1 MSETSKNLKNYRSK
15 MKRKEIYFTPGEM
28 ESFNAVAVKENT
40 KPGVVI
46 RNMALA
52 YLQGN
57 RLPEIGERK
66 KLESIENELHSLS
79 LLIRNIANN
88 VNQMAHYSNTLN
100 YMVEEQNLLGHL
112 QNLDSSLKNTVNNLT
127 NIGEKW

>member
-1 MSETSKNLKNYRSK
+1 MSETSKSLKNYRSK

-28 ESFNAVAVKENT
+28 EEFNAVALKENT
-40 KPGVVI
+40 KTGVVI

-57 RLPEIGERK
+57 RLPGIGEKK

-79 LLIRNIANN
+79 LLVRNIANN
-88 VNQMAHYSNTLN
+88 VNQMAHHSNSLN
-100 YMVEEQNLLGHL
+100 FMVEEQNLLGYL
-112 QNLDSSLKNTVNNLT
+112 QNLDESMKTTINNLT
-127 NIGEKW
+127 KIGEK

>member
-1 MSETSKNLKNYRSK
+1 MPETSQRLKNYRSK

-28 ESFNAVAVKENT
+28 DDFNAVALKENT
-40 KPGVVI
+40 KAGIVI

-57 RLPEIGERK
+57 RLPEIGEKK

-88 VNQMAHYSNTLN
+88 VNQMAHHSNTLN
-100 YMVEEQNLLGHL
+100 YMIEEQNLLEYL
-112 QNLDSSLKNTVNNLT
+112 QDLDKSMKDTITNLT
-127 NIGEKW
+127 KIGEQ

>member
-1 MSETSKNLKNYRSK
+1 MPETSQRLKNYRSK

-28 ESFNAVAVKENT
+28 DGFNAVALKENT
-40 KPGVVI
+40 KAGIVI

-57 RLPEIGERK
+57 RLPEIGEKK

-88 VNQMAHYSNTLN
+88 VNQMAHHSNTLN
-100 YMVEEQNLLGHL
+100 YMIEEQNLLEYL
-112 QNLDSSLKNTVNNLT
+112 QDLDKSMKDTITNLT
-127 NIGEKW
+127 KIGEQ

>member
-1 MSETSKNLKNYRSK
+1 MSETSQSLKNYRSK

-28 ESFNAVAVKENT
+28 DDFNAVALKENT
-40 KPGVVI
+40 KAGIVI

-57 RLPEIGERK
+57 RLPEIGEKK

-88 VNQMAHYSNTLN
+88 VNQMAHHSNTLN
-100 YMVEEQNLLGHL
+100 YMIEEQNLLEYL
-112 QNLDSSLKNTVNNLT
+112 QDLDKSMKDTITNLT
-127 NIGEKW
+127 KIGEQ

>member
-1 MSETSKNLKNYRSK
+1 MPETSQRLKNYRSK
-15 MKRKEIYFTPGEM
+15 KKRKEIYFTPGEM
-28 ESFNAVAVKENT
+28 DGFNAVALKENT
-40 KPGVVI
+40 KAGIVI

-57 RLPEIGERK
+57 RLPEIGEKK

-88 VNQMAHYSNTLN
+88 VNQMAHHSNTLN
-100 YMVEEQNLLGHL
+100 YMIEEQNLLEYL
-112 QNLDSSLKNTVNNLT
+112 QDLDKSMKETITNLT
-127 NIGEKW
+127 KIGEQ

>member
-15 MKRKEIYFTPGEM
+15 MKREKRSILHLEKW
-28 ESFNAVAVKENT
+28 SLFNAVAVKENT

-127 NIGEKW
+127 NIGEK

>member
-1 MSETSKNLKNYRSK
+1 

-28 ESFNAVAVKENT
+28 DGFNAVALKENT
-40 KPGVVI
+40 KAGIVI

-57 RLPEIGERK
+57 RLPEIGEKK

-88 VNQMAHYSNTLN
+88 VNQMAHHSNTLN
-100 YMVEEQNLLGHL
+100 YMIEEQNLLEYL
-112 QNLDSSLKNTVNNLT
+112 QDLDKSMKDTITNLT
-127 NIGEKW
+127 KIGEQ